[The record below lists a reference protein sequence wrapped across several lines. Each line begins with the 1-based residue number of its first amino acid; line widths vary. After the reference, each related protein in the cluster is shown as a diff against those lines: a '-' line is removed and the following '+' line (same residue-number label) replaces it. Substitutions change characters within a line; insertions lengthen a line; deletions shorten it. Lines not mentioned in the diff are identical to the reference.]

1 MFRKP
6 EIAPRI
12 AELFGHE
19 YRSRTLGGLSL
30 AVVALVSW
38 WSCSAFIPVVA
49 SFLTTSANKAQLTAR
64 ELLQLKAFYITRGTN
79 CFNLGGLIGT
89 LLTVPVATRL
99 GRRPMFLG
107 YFTLATLA
115 ILATF
120 GLELSPETRLL
131 MMFTVGL
138 SVFGVFG
145 TFTFY
150 LPELFP
156 VRLRGTGSG
165 FCYNAG
171 RVITSVFPVIIGAVK
186 HSGKNPGSVL
196 VWVAIAPVIGVV
208 LLLCGVGLET
218 RGFDPDAEAA

>member
-1 MFRKP
+1 MSGR
-6 EIAPRI
+6 ALV
-12 AELFGHE
+12 ELKAH
-19 YRSRTLGGLSL
+19 YITLGS
-30 AVVALVSW
+30 
-38 WSCSAFIPVVA
+38 
-49 SFLTTSANKAQLTAR
+49 T
-64 ELLQLKAFYITRGTN
+64 
-79 CFNLGGLIGT
+79 CFNVGGLIGT
-89 LLTVPVATRL
+89 LTTIPIATRW
-99 GRRPMFLG
+99 GRRPMYLG
-107 YFTLATLA
+107 YFALGAVA
-115 ILATF
+115 ILCTF
-120 GLELSPETRLL
+120 GLAMSPETRLF

-171 RVITSVFPVIIGAVK
+171 RVITSVFPVLIGAVR

-196 VWVAIAPVIGVV
+196 VWVAIAPIIGVILV
-208 LLLCGVGLET
+208 LAGVGVET